1 MVKNLFKLAIVLLI
15 LHAAFRF
22 GSAYLRYEQFKD
34 AVQEMALFSKEKD
47 DSVVIDRVME
57 LADKYNVPLDRE
69 FVQVRRDEEHTY
81 VDASYVELID
91 WLPGYQRPWQFDVG
105 AAAWHVRV
113 PTLND
118 VGR

>member
-1 MVKNLFKLAIVLLI
+1 MIKTLIKLAVVLLV
-15 LHAAFRF
+15 LNALYRF
-22 GSAYLRYEQFKD
+22 GSAYYRYEVFKD
-34 AVQEMALFSKEKD
+34 AVREMALFSKEKE

-57 LADKYNVPLDRE
+57 LAAKHGVPLERE

-81 VDASYVELID
+81 VDASYVDMIQ

-113 PTLND
+113 PTPEPIA
-118 VGR
+118 R